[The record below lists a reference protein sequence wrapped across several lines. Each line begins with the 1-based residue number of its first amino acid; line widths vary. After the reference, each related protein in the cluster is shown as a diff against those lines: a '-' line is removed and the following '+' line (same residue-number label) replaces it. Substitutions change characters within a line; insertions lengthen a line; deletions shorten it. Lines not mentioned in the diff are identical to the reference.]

1 MHRHNIRDAVVFFVA
16 FFASCYQIVAVR
28 SHFYS
33 VQLRLDESRVRRG
46 IQAFK
51 NSVLISVISAFLGTV
66 VSFVGA
72 YMIETNRK
80 FQKIRKATYFLS
92 VAPLAIPGTVV
103 GLSFIMFFNAGE
115 FSIPFLD
122 GYVITNPFH
131 GIYGTIWIIVLAN
144 MIHFYSVPFTTATT
158 ALKRLDREFE
168 TVSDLL
174 RFRFIKRF
182 EK

>member
-1 MHRHNIRDAVVFFVA
+1 MLLFFFVA
-16 FFASCYQIVAVR
+16 FFASVI
-28 SHFYS
+28 
-33 VQLRLDESRVRRG
+33 RLWPYDLTFTLSNYDLTKAASGEG
-46 IQAFK
+46 FQAFK

-122 GYVITNPFH
+122 GYVTLI
-131 GIYGTIWIIVLAN
+131 
-144 MIHFYSVPFTTATT
+144 
-158 ALKRLDREFE
+158 
-168 TVSDLL
+168 
-174 RFRFIKRF
+174 RFRNLRDDMDHRAQQI
-182 EK
+182 